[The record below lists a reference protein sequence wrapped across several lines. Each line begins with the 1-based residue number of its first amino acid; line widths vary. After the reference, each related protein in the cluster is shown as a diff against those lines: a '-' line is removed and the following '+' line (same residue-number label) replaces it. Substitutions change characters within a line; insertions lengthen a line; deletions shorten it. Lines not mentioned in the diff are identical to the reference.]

1 MLTPN
6 DPVSS
11 NKRLLTDLDKQV
23 FTPEESVVLHT
34 TEVAERLLKD
44 EGHELPADS
53 KTEKSLARSGP
64 AVEND
69 TEGEGKIQITEVQLA
84 PWYTSKAYIDKAKD
98 PMTGATNAYALQ
110 LTGEGDPTGIKEGFS
125 LVTLTRK
132 QIGESEFYRSFSAGL
147 PLKTTSISP
156 VTEQRNKERNAA
168 IIKRANRQA
177 SGRGG
182 KAQTSSKANNLKP
195 IDWYRM
201 DEERI
206 WNAQRTSLMNTAP
219 ARYTDKERLKHQLAE
234 AEKDRVLAGQDAYYS
249 GSDIRLNPDRKLRI
263 TRQVSASKPFGLAIH
278 R

>member
-1 MLTPN
+1 MTQVTTNKEKAWRMLTPN

-23 FTPEESVVLHT
+23 FTPEESVILHT

-69 TEGEGKIQITEVQLA
+69 TEGEGKIQVTEVQLA
-84 PWYTSKAYIDKAKD
+84 PWYTSKAYMDKAKD

-132 QIGESEFYRSFSAGL
+132 QIGESKFQRHHIQGYLLNDA
-147 PLKTTSISP
+147 SP
-156 VTEQRNKERNAA
+156 C
-168 IIKRANRQA
+168 
-177 SGRGG
+177 S
-182 KAQTSSKANNLKP
+182 
-195 IDWYRM
+195 
-201 DEERI
+201 
-206 WNAQRTSLMNTAP
+206 
-219 ARYTDKERLKHQLAE
+219 H
-234 AEKDRVLAGQDAYYS
+234 
-249 GSDIRLNPDRKLRI
+249 
-263 TRQVSASKPFGLAIH
+263 
-278 R
+278 